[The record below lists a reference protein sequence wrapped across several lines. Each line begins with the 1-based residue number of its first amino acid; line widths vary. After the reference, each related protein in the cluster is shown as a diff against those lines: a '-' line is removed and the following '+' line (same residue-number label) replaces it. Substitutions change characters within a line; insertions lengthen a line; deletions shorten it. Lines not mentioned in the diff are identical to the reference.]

1 MSRENSRSCWR
12 RLLLTTQVKGPSM
25 LPVMKTAPSISKS
38 PSWSWECVWETE
50 GRCCPR
56 ASLHSS
62 CGSGYQGSQPRD
74 SQVQASSRETISDQL
89 CPPSICPHLL
99 PVQVLPIAVVVHCLR
114 DLPPGRP
121 GHPPALTSRTHSLSA
136 SCRWQQEAH
145 ARESCHQA
153 DQVIHLLSPH
163 SSASCRWQQEPDDY
177 NPISAIPNGDWTYQ
191 TQVSLLVAP
200 VAGYTYTCSVQH
212 VSLQEPLLEDGSEW
226 RGAEPQPEAGGRG
239 SLLVLGTGQ
248 MLTHS

>member
-1 MSRENSRSCWR
+1 
-12 RLLLTTQVKGPSM
+12 P
-25 LPVMKTAPSISKS
+25 
-38 PSWSWECVWETE
+38 
-50 GRCCPR
+50 
-56 ASLHSS
+56 
-62 CGSGYQGSQPRD
+62 GSGQVQGADVLAIIRGSQPRD

-163 SSASCRWQQEPDDY
+163 SSASCRWQQEAHARVPLHNGDIVEPDDY

-226 RGAEPQPEAGGRG
+226 RGAEPADAHT
-239 SLLVLGTGQ
+239 LLGC
-248 MLTHS
+248 LTKRSGCVGAMAWDPKGPSVPWGASGMALLAD